1 MRTQLS
7 RNRLVPSEGF
17 SSMRLIFLGPPG
29 AGKGTQSERLL
40 RYLRIPHLSTGDML
54 RSAIAGRTPEGAR
67 AEEYMS
73 AGQLVPDP
81 IILDMVGARL
91 EQPDCAAGALFD
103 GFPRTLGQAQALD
116 EYLQAHGRPLDLVL
130 ELRVPDETVI
140 QRLSGRGRTDDRP
153 EVIAQRLRAYW
164 SQTRPLTDYYTQRGL
179 LETIDGIGSPDV
191 VFDRIKHAVD
201 KRRGSGPR
209 RSPASSQ

>member
-1 MRTQLS
+1 
-7 RNRLVPSEGF
+7 
-17 SSMRLIFLGPPG
+17 MRLIFIGPPG

-40 RYLRIPHLSTGDML
+40 RYLKIPHLSTGDML
-54 RSAIAGRTPEGAR
+54 RSAIAERTPEGAK

-81 IILDMVGARL
+81 IILELVGKRL
-91 EQPDCAAGALFD
+91 ERPDCVSGALFD

-116 EYLQAHGRPLDLVL
+116 DYLQEHGRPLDLVL
-130 ELRVPDETVI
+130 ELKVPDETVI

-153 EVIAQRLRAYW
+153 EVIAERLKAYW

-179 LETIDGIGSPDV
+179 LQTIDGIGSPDE
-191 VFDRIKHAVD
+191 VFERIKSAVD

-209 RSPASSQ
+209 RPPPSSH